1 MKTPA
6 RPGLDPFTHGAAHL
20 TSNPPGFRAFFLLP
34 ARFILVI
41 WFQAKPGNMK
51 TITRRHFLGQVAG
64 SAAAASL
71 PGTAL
76 AQAPQPA
83 ARKPNVLFIMSDDM
97 RVELGCYGSM
107 FKARTPNLDALAG
120 AGVRFDRN
128 YCQFPLCNPS
138 RSSLLTGRRPTK
150 TGVLGNRTAF
160 RDLHPDWVS
169 LPQLFK
175 ESGYISLR
183 NGKIYHGGI
192 DDPKAWN
199 EAWDS
204 PSSDGTGLSGN
215 LPEQPANPKDSNS
228 LPALPQDLSKAA
240 YSDRIIVLDGNGE
253 DHGDYHAADR
263 TIAYLRKYKD
273 RPFFI
278 SCGFV
283 KPHSPPTAPKRFFDL
298 YDPGKIQLTP
308 DFADRP
314 TVPPGFP
321 DAAIRKHNAD
331 LFIGRTAS
339 VAEAREVI
347 RAYIASIS
355 WVDWNLGRVLAE
367 LDQLGLRQN
376 TIIVFVADHG
386 YQLGEKGKWSKAG
399 SLFEM
404 GTRVPMILSVPGV
417 RGNGATCF
425 RIVQSLDI
433 YPTLVELCGL
443 TPPEGLEGQSL
454 VPLLNNPAA
463 EWGRPAYSVWSED
476 GASLHGV
483 AVRNE
488 QWRYAEFGPN
498 GKNGAMLFDPKA
510 DPLEMKNLASAP
522 EHAATCAQLAALT
535 RQYAAALG

>member
-1 MKTPA
+1 MEP
-6 RPGLDPFTHGAAHL
+6 
-20 TSNPPGFRAFFLLP
+20 
-34 ARFILVI
+34 
-41 WFQAKPGNMK
+41 
-51 TITRRHFLGQVAG
+51 ITRRRFLGQVAG
-64 SAAAASL
+64 AAAGASL
-71 PGTAL
+71 SGAVL
-76 AQAPQPA
+76 AQGGEAA

-107 FKARTPNLDALAG
+107 FKARTPYLDALAR

-138 RSSLLTGRRPTK
+138 RSSLLTGRPPTK

-160 RDLHPDWVS
+160 RDLHPDWIS

-175 ESGYISLR
+175 QNGYVSLR

-192 DDPKAWN
+192 DDPKAWS

-204 PSSDGTGLSGN
+204 ESSDGQASMGAT
-215 LPEQPANPKDSNS
+215 PARSDPTKATNA
-228 LPALPQDLSKAA
+228 LPALPQDLSRAA
-240 YSDRIIVLDGNGE
+240 YSDRIIRLDGNGE
-253 DHGDYHAADR
+253 GHGDYHTADR
-263 TIAYLRKYKD
+263 TIAHLRKYRD
-273 RPFFI
+273 QPFFI
-278 SCGFV
+278 GCGFV
-283 KPHSPPTAPKRFFDL
+283 KPHSPPTAPQRFFDW
-298 YDPGKIQLTP
+298 YDPKEIELTL

-355 WVDWNLGRVLAE
+355 WTDWNIGRIIDE
-367 LDQLGLRQN
+367 LDRLGLRQN

-404 GTRVPMILSVPGV
+404 GTRVPMMMSVPGV
-417 RGNGATCF
+417 AGNGTACL
-425 RIVQSLDI
+425 RMVESLDI
-433 YPTLVELCGL
+433 YRTLVELCGL
-443 TPPEGLEGQSL
+443 DLPAGVEGESL
-454 VPLLNNPAA
+454 VPLLRNPNAA
-463 EWGRPAYSVWSED
+463 WDRPAYSVWSED
-476 GASLHGV
+476 GASLHGA
-483 AVRNE
+483 AVRTE
-488 QWRYAEFGPN
+488 QWRYAEFGPE

-510 DPLEMKNLASAP
+510 DPLEMKNLADDP
-522 EHAATCAQLAALT
+522 QHAAICAGLAKLT
-535 RQYAAALG
+535 RQYAANLGRS